1 MREFKL
7 FLVDRLQEFLII
19 ICLILALFFWV
30 WGWKSESPVLF
41 YVSAVFFIVI
51 GFGVLSTGWEK
62 YEGNFLIET
71 IDVNTDSITPV
82 LTTYN
87 ATMEQN
93 PSIYAFSMICV
104 SMTLAMVVQGIRTG
118 NITKS

>member
-1 MREFKL
+1 MDK
-7 FLVDRLQEFLII
+7 LQEFLII
-19 ICLILALFFWV
+19 ICLLLALFFWV

-51 GFGVLSTGWEK
+51 GVGVLSTGWEK

-71 IDVNTDSITPV
+71 IDASTDSVTPV

-87 ATMEQN
+87 ATMAQN
-93 PSIYAFSMICV
+93 PSIYAFSIICV
-104 SMTLAMVVQGIRTG
+104 AMTLAMVVWGIRTG
-118 NITKS
+118 NLEKD

>member
-1 MREFKL
+1 MDK
-7 FLVDRLQEFLII
+7 LQEFLII
-19 ICLILALFFWV
+19 GGLVLALFFWV
-30 WGWKSESPVLF
+30 WGHQSQTPLLF

-51 GFGVLSTGWEK
+51 GVGVLSTGIER

-71 IDVNTDSITPV
+71 IDANTDSITPV

-93 PSIYAFSMICV
+93 PSVYAFGIITV
-104 SMTLAMVVQGIRTG
+104 AMTLLMIVQAIQLSSDIGQKQ
-118 NITKS
+118 KS